1 MRKRMIYKLGMFG
14 MITAIMLG
22 GCKKDDSQEQI
33 QNEMR
38 LLEQYLADNNITQE
52 PTASGLYYIPIVEGT
67 GMTPTQGTWINIE
80 FTGMLIDGTI
90 FATSHESTAEAN
102 NIYVEDYLY
111 GPFRVQLGSIPM
123 RGLNEGIKLMKV
135 GEIAK
140 FIIPSSLG
148 LGKGAS
154 GNVPGYST
162 LLYTIELLEAFDD
175 PAQHEQEKIWEYLK
189 ESEFENLDSTA
200 SGLNYV
206 QEKEGTGPLFRDGDL
221 VSVIYTGQLLDGRD
235 FDTNVGEEAISFMI
249 PGEYIIPG
257 WNEGIKL
264 MRDGEIGILIIP
276 YRHGYGEE
284 GRLNDFGLVM
294 IPPYSTLVFYLETN
308 KGS

>member
-33 QNEMR
+33 QNEMK

-67 GMTPTQGTWINIE
+67 GMTPTQGTWIDIE
-80 FTGMLIDGTI
+80 YTGMLIDGTI
-90 FATSHESTAEAN
+90 FATSYEDIAESN
-102 NIYVEDYLY
+102 NIFAEGFLY
-111 GPFRVQLGSIPM
+111 GPSRVQLGGIPM
-123 RGLNEGIKLMKV
+123 KGLNEGIKLMKV

-140 FIIPSSLG
+140 FIIPSSIG
-148 LGKGAS
+148 LGGSSS
-154 GNVPGYST
+154 GDVPSYST
-162 LLYTIELLEAFDD
+162 LIYTIELLNAFDD

-200 SGLNYV
+200 SGLYYV
-206 QEKEGTGPLFRDGDL
+206 QEQEGTGPLFNDGDM
-221 VSVIYTGQLLDGRD
+221 VSVMYTGQLLDGRD
-235 FDTNVGEEAISFMI
+235 FDSNIGGEALTFMI

-284 GRLNDFGLVM
+284 GRLNEFGFVM